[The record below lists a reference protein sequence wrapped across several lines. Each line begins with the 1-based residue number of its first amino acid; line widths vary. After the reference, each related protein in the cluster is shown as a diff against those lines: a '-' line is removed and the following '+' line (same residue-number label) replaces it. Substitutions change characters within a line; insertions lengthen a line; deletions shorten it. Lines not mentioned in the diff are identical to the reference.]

1 MNPWAP
7 IDLPTGMV
15 DLLNML
21 CELAIFLAMLTHW
34 TLLPGVV
41 ATQRDTQC
49 ATEHADRIL
58 LSILLNDLVP
68 HNWPCEKMDTVF
80 FRISRSC
87 RVLSSSRLSRRFS
100 SSNAVWCPLP
110 GNASAPCSA
119 NSLRHWWIELSEMPS
134 SRATWVIGFPLV

>member
-1 MNPWAP
+1 
-7 IDLPTGMV
+7 MV

-80 FRISRSC
+80 LAEWQTLPEKLSFESSQVSGRI
-87 RVLSSSRLSRRFS
+87 LAKTEL
-100 SSNAVWCPLP
+100 LP
-110 GNASAPCSA
+110 VSFFT
-119 NSLRHWWIELSEMPS
+119 LLQVR
-134 SRATWVIGFPLV
+134 T